1 MFLAT
6 TQLREVN
13 LQIAVMEQKIVELEL
28 GLDEET
34 LKNNNFSEEIATLK
48 AENVYLKEEA

>member
-1 MFLAT
+1 VFLAT

>member
-1 MFLAT
+1 VFLAT

-13 LQIAVMEQKIVELEL
+13 LQIAVMEQKIVELEF

-34 LKNNNFSEEIATLK
+34 VKNNIFSEEIATLR
-48 AENVYLKEEA
+48 AENANLKE

>member
-34 LKNNNFSEEIATLK
+34 VKNNNFSEEIAALK
-48 AENVYLKEEA
+48 AENACLKE